1 VLKPVPMSR
10 VLLVGP
16 RDELEETINKLY
28 DLKLIHI
35 VDHKAGEEGLELGK
49 PLPSASE
56 ASEVLVKLRSVSS
69 ILNVTEKPT
78 VKSPIDLKEAREEA
92 TTLETSISEA
102 DTERKKIQSQLS
114 DLSAK
119 ISELTPFAELP
130 LTLADYRGYQSLTV
144 LVGKT
149 SKEIT
154 GLDSITTE
162 YETYYAPGILAVFVA
177 NQYADK
183 MREYLNQRGFSSLT
197 VPEGETSPKE
207 ILVQLLAKKESHE
220 KRLTEIEANLS
231 SLREKYATFLTSAKA
246 HLEIEVEKAE
256 APLRFA
262 VTDHTF
268 IVEGWVPKESFP
280 ELKKQVE
287 QLPDL
292 FADEVEVDAHG
303 SEPPTLLRNIKV
315 FRPFEMMVNLF
326 GVPAYHEIDP
336 TFVMAIVFP
345 ILFGLMIG
353 DAGYGVAWLL
363 FGAYILRKWAREPG
377 DFRNLVIAIMWG
389 GFWSFIFGLFVFAEA
404 FGVPFHASTGPV
416 TTPQQFAN
424 QFSWSYMLGFT
435 VPIYAQLEKLTD
447 VKDFIVISIVAA
459 YIHLGIG
466 YIIGIVDELGH
477 SKKHVITKVAWFF
490 VLTSIFLVIMVR
502 TSRLRTGQFVWNVV
516 FGWFPR
522 VGFAYPS
529 IGFTA
534 QNPIPYAAVGI
545 GLIGAAII
553 GASEGIQAL
562 EIFGLLANVIS
573 YARLAGVGVAK
584 AAMAFALNTIVLQN
598 FIFPWAIEGG
608 SFLYLIIGLVVAV
621 VAQLLLFFLGAI
633 SASIQAIRLNYV
645 EFFLKFYRGVG
656 GLFRPFGAKS

>member
-1 VLKPVPMSR
+1 MLRPVPMSR

-56 ASEVLVKLRSVSS
+56 TSEVLVKLRSVSS
-69 ILNVTEKPT
+69 ILQVTEKPSFET
-78 VKSPIDLKEAREEA
+78 QVDLKDARIQA
-92 TTLETSISEA
+92 TTLETNIFEA
-102 DTERKKIQSQLS
+102 DADRKKIQSQIS
-114 DLSAK
+114 DLSVK
-119 ISELTPFAELP
+119 IAELTPFAQLP
-130 LTLADYRGYQSLTV
+130 LALADYRGYENIAV
-144 LVGKT
+144 FVGKAPR
-149 SKEIT
+149 EIT
-154 GLDSITTE
+154 GLDSVTTE
-162 YETYYAPGILAVFVA
+162 YEAFAAPGIMAVFLPKE
-177 NQYADK
+177 YADK
-183 MREYLNQRGFSSLT
+183 MREYLNQRGFSSIT
-197 VPEGETSPKE
+197 VPEVEGQPKE
-207 ILVQLLAKKESHE
+207 ILTNLSTEKENYE
-220 KRLTEIEANLS
+220 KRLHEIEANLS
-231 SLREKYATFLTSAKA
+231 SLREKYATFITSARA
-246 HLEIEVEKAE
+246 HLEVEVEKAE

-280 ELKKQVE
+280 EMKKQVE

-292 FADEVEVDAHG
+292 YADEVEVDEH
-303 SEPPTLLRNIKV
+303 SQEPPTLLRNVKA
-315 FRPFEMMVNLF
+315 FRPFEMLVNLF

-363 FGAYILRKWAREPG
+363 FGAYILRKWAKQPG

-389 GFWSFIFGLFVFAEA
+389 GFWSFIFGFFIFAEA
-404 FGVPFHASTGPV
+404 FGVPFHAPAGA
-416 TTPQQFAN
+416 TTRAQLFT
-424 QFSWSYMLGFT
+424 WSLMLGFN
-435 VPIYAQLEKLTD
+435 VPIYAQLEKLID
-447 VKDFIVISIVAA
+447 VKDFLVISLIAA
-459 YIHLGIG
+459 YIHLGVG
-466 YIIGIVDELGH
+466 YIIGILDEVGH
-477 SKKHVITKVAWFF
+477 SLKHTVAKVAWFS
-490 VLTSIFLVIMVR
+490 VLTGIFVTIIVR
-502 TSRLRTGQFVWNVV
+502 TSRVRVGQYVWNNV

-522 VGFAYPS
+522 IGLALPSVGFS
-529 IGFTA
+529 A
-534 QNPIPYAAVGI
+534 QNPIPYLAISMILAGAVVILATEGI
-545 GLIGAAII
+545 GFM
-553 GASEGIQAL
+553 

-584 AAMAFALNTIVLQN
+584 AAMAFALNTIVLDS
-598 FIFPWAIEGG
+598 FIFPWMDGG
-608 SFLYLIIGLVVAV
+608 TILYLIIGLVVAV

-656 GLFRPFGAKS
+656 GLFRPFGTKS

>member
-1 VLKPVPMSR
+1 MLKPVPMSR

-28 DLKLIHI
+28 DLRLIHI
-35 VDHKAGEEGLELGK
+35 VDHKAGQEGLELGK
-49 PLPSASE
+49 PLSGASE

-69 ILNVTEKPT
+69 ILNVTEKPST
-78 VKSPIDLKEAREEA
+78 DTPINLKDAREEA
-92 TTLETSISEA
+92 TTLETSISGA
-102 DTERKKIQSQLS
+102 DAERKKIQSQLS
-114 DLSAK
+114 DLSTK
-119 ISELTPFAELP
+119 ITELTPFAQLP
-130 LTLADYRGYQSLTV
+130 LTLADYRGYQTLTV
-144 LVGKT
+144 LFGKT
-149 SKEIT
+149 PREVT
-154 GLDSITTE
+154 GVDSVTTE
-162 YETYYAPGILAVFVA
+162 YEAYSAPGFLAVFVS
-177 NQYADK
+177 NNYADK

-197 VPEGETSPKE
+197 VPEGEGSPTE
-207 ILVQLLAKKESHE
+207 ILSQLLAEKESYE
-220 KRLTEIEANLS
+220 KRLQEIEVNLS

-280 ELKKQVE
+280 EMKKQVE
-287 QLPDL
+287 LLPDL
-292 FADEVEVDAHG
+292 YADEVEVDEHEA
-303 SEPPTLLRNIKV
+303 EPPTLLRNIKV
-315 FRPFEMMVNLF
+315 FRPFEMLVNLF
-326 GVPAYHEIDP
+326 GIPAYHEIDP

-353 DAGYGVAWLL
+353 DAGYGLAWLL

-389 GFWSFIFGLFVFAEA
+389 GFWSLIFGLFVFAEA
-404 FGVPFHASTGPV
+404 FGVPFHAATGPI
-416 TTPQQFAN
+416 TSPDIFAK
-424 QFSWSYMLGFT
+424 QFSWSYMLGFN

-447 VKDFIVISIVAA
+447 VKDFIVISLVAA
-459 YIHLGIG
+459 YIHLGTG

-477 SKKHVITKVAWFF
+477 SIKHVINKVAWFS
-490 VLTSIFLVIMVR
+490 VLTAIFVVIIDR

-516 FGWFPR
+516 LGWFPR

-529 IGFTA
+529 IGFTP
-534 QNPIPYAAVGI
+534 QNPVPYLAVGL
-545 GLIGAAII
+545 GLIGVVII
-553 GASEGIQAL
+553 AASEGVQAL
-562 EIFGLLANVIS
+562 EVFGLLANVIS

-598 FIFPWAIEGG
+598 FIYPWAIAGG
-608 SFLYLIIGLVVAV
+608 SILYLGIGLIVAV

-656 GLFRPFGAKS
+656 GLFRPFGTKS